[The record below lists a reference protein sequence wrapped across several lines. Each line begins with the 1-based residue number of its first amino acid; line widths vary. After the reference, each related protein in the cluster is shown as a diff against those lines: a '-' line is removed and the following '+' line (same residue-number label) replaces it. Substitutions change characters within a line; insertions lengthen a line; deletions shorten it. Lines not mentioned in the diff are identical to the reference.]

1 MLDSGY
7 KWELTDEE
15 AYDLGRRAI
24 YHATYRDA
32 YSGGIVRGKVK
43 QLSTYY
49 LIYIPFFLIKKK
61 SFSFSVYHL
70 KSTGWVHISNN
81 DCKDL
86 HYNLADAKE
95 KK

>member
-32 YSGGIVRGKVK
+32 YSGGIVRSNKLFNLKPIV
-43 QLSTYY
+43 L
-49 LIYIPFFLIKKK
+49 LYIFHYFLIKKNLIFFSL
-61 SFSFSVYHL
+61 SFEINRL
-70 KSTGWVHISNN
+70 G
-81 DCKDL
+81 
-86 HYNLADAKE
+86 
-95 KK
+95 